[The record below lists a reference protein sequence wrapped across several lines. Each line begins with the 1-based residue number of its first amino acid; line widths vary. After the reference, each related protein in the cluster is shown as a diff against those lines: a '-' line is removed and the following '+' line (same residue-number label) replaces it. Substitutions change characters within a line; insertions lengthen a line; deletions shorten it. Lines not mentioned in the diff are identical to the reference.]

1 MLRQPFLIC
10 LLLFTAPGTA
20 PAADVTSGKV
30 SLQFAVNGFK
40 KDGGSYGNAI
50 ATDVLTLDGGRYE
63 IRSETVALGFIT
75 ILKRSSRGTVGDAG
89 LVAEEFRDE
98 RKTKTPAL
106 ARVDRARK
114 VVVFDQGEIRE
125 EPLRDPLYDQL
136 SFAYSFFVR
145 PPDSDDYR
153 FFMMDG
159 RRMTDYHYRK
169 IGTEQIDSVLGKLET
184 VHLKKVQEAGDERG
198 ADLWLA
204 VAHHYLPVKAV
215 VTEKDGGRLEQ
226 VVTKLTF

>member
-1 MLRQPFLIC
+1 
-10 LLLFTAPGTA
+10 
-20 PAADVTSGKV
+20 
-30 SLQFAVNGFK
+30 
-40 KDGGSYGNAI
+40 
-50 ATDVLTLDGGRYE
+50 
-63 IRSETVALGFIT
+63 
-75 ILKRSSRGTVGDAG
+75 
-89 LVAEEFRDE
+89 
-98 RKTKTPAL
+98 
-106 ARVDRARK
+106 
-114 VVVFDQGEIRE
+114 
-125 EPLRDPLYDQL
+125 
-136 SFAYSFFVR
+136 VR